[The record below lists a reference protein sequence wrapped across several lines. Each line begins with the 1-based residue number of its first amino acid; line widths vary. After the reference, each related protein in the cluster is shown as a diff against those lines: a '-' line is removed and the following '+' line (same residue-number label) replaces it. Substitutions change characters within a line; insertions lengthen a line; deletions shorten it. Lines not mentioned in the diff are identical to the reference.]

1 MEDQS
6 PSRFFEGKSTSEEN
20 ISYLQELEKY
30 FGESI
35 GSNVEKLENFCKY
48 VPRQRLTNFIS
59 KYEIFKMVLPVQGS
73 IIECGVLFGGSLFTW
88 AQLSA
93 ILEPVNHQRK
103 IVGFDT
109 FEGISSLSKEDEKGK
124 SDFLNDEELSVDS
137 YSDILKAIK
146 LYDMNRNLSHIEKV
160 IIVKGDITNS
170 APKFVEENP
179 HLVVSLLYLDVD
191 IFRPTVTALKHFLPR
206 MPKGAVI
213 VFDEL
218 NSENWPGETIAV
230 IQEVGLNN
238 LRIKRFS
245 FDTHISYAVI
255 E

>member
-1 MEDQS
+1 MKD
-6 PSRFFEGKSTSEEN
+6 G
-20 ISYLQELEKY
+20 
-30 FGESI
+30 
-35 GSNVEKLENFCKY
+35 
-48 VPRQRLTNFIS
+48 
-59 KYEIFKMVLPVQGS
+59 
-73 IIECGVLFGGSLFTW
+73 
-88 AQLSA
+88 
-93 ILEPVNHQRK
+93 
-103 IVGFDT
+103 
-109 FEGISSLSKEDEKGK
+109 
-124 SDFLNDEELSVDS
+124 ELSVDS
-137 YSDILKAIK
+137 YSDILKGIK
-146 LYDMNRNLSHIEKV
+146 LYDMNRNLSHIEKI

-170 APKFVEENP
+170 APKFVKENP

-191 IFRPTVTALKHFLPR
+191 IFRPTVTALEHFLPR

-218 NSENWPGETIAV
+218 NSANWPGETIAV